1 MAWFDQIQINGF
13 WEKKS
18 LVKTISPLGQIEMS
32 GFDVCN
38 NSDQYVK
45 FKELVDKLDDSSFWD
60 LIKCTPRCKFTKY
73 ILKPMVESNYNDL
86 LYKTGKSDGANLAV
100 IKFDMLKN
108 SHARKF
114 QIF

>member
-1 MAWFDQIQINGF
+1 MG
-13 WEKKS
+13 
-18 LVKTISPLGQIEMS
+18 

-38 NSDQYVK
+38 DSDQYVK
-45 FKELVDKLDDSSFWD
+45 FKELVSKLLDDALFWD

-100 IKFDMLKN
+100 IKFKYVEKIQNTHVQNFLI
-108 SHARKF
+108 F
-114 QIF
+114 Q

>member
-1 MAWFDQIQINGF
+1 MG
-13 WEKKS
+13 
-18 LVKTISPLGQIEMS
+18 

-38 NSDQYVK
+38 DSDQYVK
-45 FKELVDKLDDSSFWD
+45 FKELVSKLDDASFWD

-100 IKFDMLKN
+100 MKFKYRIVASTN
-108 SHARKF
+108 TCFYSEN
-114 QIF
+114 QIFDFLKYKDS

>member
-1 MAWFDQIQINGF
+1 MD
-13 WEKKS
+13 
-18 LVKTISPLGQIEMS
+18 

-38 NSDQYVK
+38 DSDQYVK
-45 FKELVDKLDDSSFWD
+45 FKELVSKLLDDALFWD

-100 IKFDMLKN
+100 MKFKYVKN
-108 SHARKF
+108 YPMHK
-114 QIF
+114 IFSSFNNLMAKDFGLWSYAMITKII